1 MLFFAIKIKMPYS
14 QRSENTARSYFYLSD
29 MAKSILCS
37 LCHPVK
43 GLWAY
48 SYEADCCKADCQS
61 RSYRTGAGELRQGI
75 GFCRSDEDCLDNQK
89 IIIK

>member
-1 MLFFAIKIKMPYS
+1 MSHHFLRKSDKKLRMLFFAIKIKMPYS

-48 SYEADCCKADCQS
+48 SYEADCCKGLVS
-61 RSYRTGAGELRQGI
+61 AGVM
-75 GFCRSDEDCLDNQK
+75 K
-89 IIIK
+89 IALTTRR